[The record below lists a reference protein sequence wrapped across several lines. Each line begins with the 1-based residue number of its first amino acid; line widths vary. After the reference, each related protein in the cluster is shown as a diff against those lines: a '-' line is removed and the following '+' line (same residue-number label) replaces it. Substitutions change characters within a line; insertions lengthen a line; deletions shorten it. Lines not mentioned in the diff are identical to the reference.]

1 VTQIELAEWYDVQRR
16 TIYSWLK
23 RLETDEPLEQA
34 VVDDKRTEIKRKA
47 SESQQEK
54 FGDTVRD
61 PPEEVGLD
69 APAWSPALV
78 QQYLEDVYDVEYSL
92 PSCRRLLKEVDSLN
106 ELTTTIDTA
115 LDQLSM
121 REVSNHF

>member
-47 SESQQEK
+47 SESQ
-54 FGDTVRD
+54 
-61 PPEEVGLD
+61 
-69 APAWSPALV
+69 
-78 QQYLEDVYDVEYSL
+78 
-92 PSCRRLLKEVDSLN
+92 
-106 ELTTTIDTA
+106 
-115 LDQLSM
+115 
-121 REVSNHF
+121 